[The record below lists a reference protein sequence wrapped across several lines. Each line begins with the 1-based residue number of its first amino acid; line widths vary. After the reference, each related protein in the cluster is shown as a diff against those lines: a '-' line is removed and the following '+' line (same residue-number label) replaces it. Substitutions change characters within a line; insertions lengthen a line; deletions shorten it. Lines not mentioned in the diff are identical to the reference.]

1 MNRIDTQKE
10 LLGNDRH
17 IQRFIE
23 IGPAKVLASL
33 AKKSADKIV
42 GEKDLL
48 HSITRD
54 YLFTGDENDFRKI
67 TYEYESENVAQEP
80 PKTATPISQPAP
92 AKAPEAVSAPISAAV
107 PAQLAPAAIV
117 ADVDLTPTNI
127 ILAVVAQKLRKRF
140 DEIPGETSIRALSAG
155 KFNTHE
161 D

>member
-23 IGPAKVLASL
+23 IGPAKVLAS
-33 AKKSADKIV
+33 
-42 GEKDLL
+42 
-48 HSITRD
+48 
-54 YLFTGDENDFRKI
+54 
-67 TYEYESENVAQEP
+67 EYESENVAQEP